1 MLLIN
6 IILAS
11 ICVGTLVD
19 APARADE
26 SADQIERALLL
37 QKLLESRP
45 PAQPDHAAPGI
56 PGAQINP
63 QPGPAAAE
71 GVRRQQFEDSQ
82 WRKLLGSQQMQLNAP
97 ATQSVPQ
104 AQWRAQAF
112 ERDRAAEALSA
123 DILRRSQGWTNG
135 PR

>member
-1 MLLIN
+1 MVYCVIVLLAGSA
-6 IILAS
+6 LA
-11 ICVGTLVD
+11 D
-19 APARADE
+19 Q
-26 SADQIERALLL
+26 SADQVERAQLLRE
-37 QKLLESRP
+37 LLENP
-45 PAQPDHAAPGI
+45 THGEPDHAGLNM
-56 PGAQINP
+56 PGAQIKSA
-63 QPGPAAAE
+63 PGPAAPD

-82 WRKLLGSQQMQLNAP
+82 WRKLLGSQQMQSNAP
-97 ATQSVPQ
+97 TTQAVPQ

>member
-1 MLLIN
+1 MRN
-6 IILAS
+6 VLAF
-11 ICVGTLVD
+11 ICLGALVA

-37 QKLLESRP
+37 RQMLEGRP
-45 PAQPDHAAPGI
+45 AVQPDQAVPGI

-63 QPGPAAAE
+63 QPGPAAAD

-82 WRKLLGSQQMQLNAP
+82 WRKLLGTQQMQSNAP
-97 ATQSVPQ
+97 TTQSIPQ

-112 ERDRAAEALSA
+112 DRERAAEALSA
-123 DILRRSQGWTNG
+123 DILRRSQGGTNG